1 MFRMIQRHALFAL
14 MIVGIPATLSADP
27 DLPVSV
33 TAGCFSVCIGDANV
47 KGVQGNVTITNVAT
61 TATFTGTIKVQ
72 CNGTDV
78 TGTTQTLGPVSGA
91 PSSNTIIPYSIS
103 FTPVVG
109 CSYTVVATVMSS
121 ALSPPTR
128 STTTST
134 AFAANCMDQPCGTTG
149 CTLTQG
155 FWKNHPE
162 DWPVTSLKLGTV
174 TYTQA
179 QLLSILD
186 QPVRGNGLVSL
197 AHQLIAVK
205 LNIANGASGTVVN
218 SAIASADAMI
228 GGLVVP
234 PVGSGSL
241 STSSVG
247 GLVTQLDQFNQGLAA
262 GGPGHCSE

>member
-1 MFRMIQRHALFAL
+1 MT
-14 MIVGIPATLSADP
+14 PLSN
-27 DLPVSV
+27 
-33 TAGCFSVCIGDANV
+33 FSGGHV
-47 KGVQGNVTITNVAT
+47 
-61 TATFTGTIKVQ
+61 
-72 CNGTDV
+72 
-78 TGTTQTLGPVSGA
+78 
-91 PSSNTIIPYSIS
+91 
-103 FTPVVG
+103 
-109 CSYTVVATVMSS
+109 
-121 ALSPPTR
+121 
-128 STTTST
+128 
-134 AFAANCMDQPCGTTG
+134 
-149 CTLTQG
+149 
-155 FWKNHPE
+155 
-162 DWPVTSLKLGTV
+162 KLGTV

-205 LNIANGASGTVVN
+205 LNIANGASGTVIN